1 MQEEIEN
8 RSVTLVISASKLTL
22 RVLQDAIR
30 QYLAEQKYKVNN
42 TAQSNLAKHGKQTVK
57 ELVGQGK
64 GVTNIEVTDSNIKAF
79 ERVANKYGVDFAVK
93 RDSSQHPPKY
103 LVFFKAPDTDAMTA
117 AFREFTAK
125 TIKRE
130 NKPSILA
137 QLRKFQELLQS
148 AAQKGERQKSK
159 EQAR

>member
-8 RSVTLVISASKLTL
+8 RSVTLVISASKLTV

-30 QYLAEQKYKVNN
+30 QYLAEQKYKTSN
-42 TAQSNLAKHGKQTVK
+42 TTKPDLAKHGKQTVK

-79 ERVANKYGVDFAVK
+79 ERVANKYGIDFAVK
-93 RDSSQHPPKY
+93 RDASQHPPKY

-117 AFREFTAK
+117 AFHEFTAK

-130 NKPSILA
+130 YKPSILA

-148 AAQKGERQKSK
+148 GVQKGDRQKSK
-159 EQAR
+159 EQSR

>member
-8 RSVTLVISASKLTL
+8 RSVTLAISTSKLTL
-22 RVLQDAIR
+22 RVLQDAMR
-30 QYLAEQKYKVNN
+30 QYLAEQKYKTNS
-42 TAQSNLAKHGKQTVK
+42 TSKTDPAKHGKQTVK
-57 ELVGQGK
+57 ELVSQGK

-93 RDSSQHPPKY
+93 RDASQRPPKY

-125 TIKRE
+125 AIKRE

>member
-8 RSVTLVISASKLTL
+8 RSVTLVISASKLTM
-22 RVLQDAIR
+22 RVLQDAMR
-30 QYLAEQKYKVNN
+30 QYLAEQKYKTNN
-42 TAQSNLAKHGKQTVK
+42 TPQTDLARHGKQTVK

-93 RDSSQHPPKY
+93 RDSSQRPPKY

>member
-1 MQEEIEN
+1 M
-8 RSVTLVISASKLTL
+8 
-22 RVLQDAIR
+22 
-30 QYLAEQKYKVNN
+30 
-42 TAQSNLAKHGKQTVK
+42 
-57 ELVGQGK
+57 
-64 GVTNIEVTDSNIKAF
+64 
-79 ERVANKYGVDFAVK
+79 
-93 RDSSQHPPKY
+93 
-103 LVFFKAPDTDAMTA
+103 FFKAPDTDAMTA
-117 AFREFTAK
+117 AFREFTAM

>member
-22 RVLQDAIR
+22 RVLQDAMR
-30 QYLAEQKYKVNN
+30 QYLAEQKYKTNN
-42 TAQSNLAKHGKQTVK
+42 TKQVDSAKRGKQTVK

-130 NKPSILA
+130 TKPSILA

-148 AAQKGERQKSK
+148 AAQKGERQKNK

>member
-30 QYLAEQKYKVNN
+30 QYLAEQKYRANSTPKADPV
-42 TAQSNLAKHGKQTVK
+42 KHGKQTVK
-57 ELVGQGK
+57 ELASQGK

-79 ERVANKYGVDFAVK
+79 ERMANKYGVDFAVK
-93 RDSSQHPPKY
+93 RDASQHPPKY

-117 AFREFTAK
+117 AFREFTAN

-130 NKPSILA
+130 SKPSILA
-137 QLRKFQELLQS
+137 QLRKFQKLLQS
-148 AAQKGERQKSK
+148 AAQKDDRQKSK

>member
-30 QYLAEQKYKVNN
+30 QYLAEQKYKTSN
-42 TAQSNLAKHGKQTVK
+42 TLKTDPSKHGKQTVK

-64 GVTNIEVTDSNIKAF
+64 GVTNIEVTDNNIKAF

-93 RDSSQHPPKY
+93 RDASQHPAKY

-117 AFREFTAK
+117 AFREFTTK

-148 AAQKGERQKSK
+148 AAQKSERQKSK

>member
-1 MQEEIEN
+1 M
-8 RSVTLVISASKLTL
+8 
-22 RVLQDAIR
+22 RVLQDAMR
-30 QYLAEQKYKVNN
+30 QYLAEQKYKTNN
-42 TAQSNLAKHGKQTVK
+42 APKADTTKRGKQTVK

-64 GVTNIEVTDSNIKAF
+64 GVTNIEMTDRNIKAF

-93 RDSSQHPPKY
+93 RDASQRPPKY
-103 LVFFKAPDTDAMTA
+103 LVFFKAPDTDAMTT

-137 QLRKFQELLQS
+137 QLRKFQKLLQG

>member
-22 RVLQDAIR
+22 RVLQDAMR
-30 QYLAEQKYKVNN
+30 QYLAEQKYKPNSN
-42 TAQSNLAKHGKQTVK
+42 TNPDPAKHGKQTVK

-93 RDSSQHPPKY
+93 RDASQRPPKY
-103 LVFFKAPDTDAMTA
+103 LVFFKARDGDAMTA
-117 AFREFTAK
+117 AFKEYSASLLQK
-125 TIKRE
+125 QK
-130 NKPSILA
+130 KPSVLK
-137 QLRKFQELLQS
+137 QLNKLKQLVAS
-148 AAQKGERQKSK
+148 MPAKVRQKK
-159 EQAR
+159 QERDL

>member
-30 QYLAEQKYKVNN
+30 QYLAERKYKTSN
-42 TAQSNLAKHGKQTVK
+42 TQQTDPAKHGKQTVK
-57 ELVGQGK
+57 ELAGQGK

-79 ERVANKYGVDFAVK
+79 EQVANKYGVDFAVK
-93 RDSSQHPPKY
+93 RDASQHPPKY

-137 QLRKFQELLQS
+137 QLRKFQGLLQS
-148 AAQKGERQKSK
+148 TAQKGERQKSK

>member
-8 RSVTLVISASKLTL
+8 RSITLVINASKLTL
-22 RVLQDAIR
+22 RVLQDVIR
-30 QYLAEQKYKVNN
+30 QYLAEQKHKAKN
-42 TAQSNLAKHGKQTVK
+42 TQQTDPAKHGKQTVK

-64 GVTNIEVTDSNIKAF
+64 GVTNIEVTDSNFKAF
-79 ERVANKYGVDFAVK
+79 ERVANKYGVDFAIK
-93 RDSSQHPPKY
+93 RDASQRPPKY

-117 AFREFTAK
+117 AFREFTAN

-130 NKPSILA
+130 SKPSILA

-148 AAQKGERQKSK
+148 AAQKSDRQKSK
-159 EQAR
+159 EQTR

>member
-8 RSVTLVISASKLTL
+8 RSVMLVISASKLTL
-22 RVLQDAIR
+22 RVLQDAMR
-30 QYLAEQKYKVNN
+30 QYLAEQKYKTNN
-42 TAQSNLAKHGKQTVK
+42 TPQTDPTKHGKQTVK

-79 ERVANKYGVDFAVK
+79 ERVANKYGVDFAIK
-93 RDSSQHPPKY
+93 RDASQPPPKY

-137 QLRKFQELLQS
+137 QLRRFQELLQS

>member
-8 RSVTLVISASKLTL
+8 SSVTLIISASKLTL
-22 RVLQDAIR
+22 RVLQDAMR
-30 QYLAEQKYKVNN
+30 QYLAEQKYKTNN
-42 TAQSNLAKHGKQTVK
+42 TPQTDPVKHGKQTVK

-64 GVTNIEVTDSNIKAF
+64 GVTNIEVTDSNIKVF

-93 RDSSQHPPKY
+93 RDASQLPPKF
-103 LVFFKAPDTDAMTA
+103 LVFFKAPDTDAITA

-159 EQAR
+159 ERAR

>member
-8 RSVTLVISASKLTL
+8 RSVTLVINASKLTL

-30 QYLAEQKYKVNN
+30 QYLVEQKYKANH
-42 TAQSNLAKHGKQTVK
+42 TTKTDLAKHGKQTVK

-64 GVTNIEVTDSNIKAF
+64 GVTNIEVTDSNIRAF

-93 RDSSQHPPKY
+93 RDVSQRSPKY

-148 AAQKGERQKSK
+148 SAQKGERQKSR

>member
-22 RVLQDAIR
+22 RVLQDAMR
-30 QYLAEQKYKVNN
+30 QYLAERKYKTNN
-42 TAQSNLAKHGKQTVK
+42 TPQTDLARHGKQTVK

-93 RDSSQHPPKY
+93 RDTSHRPPKY

>member
-8 RSVTLVISASKLTL
+8 RSITLVITTSKLTA
-22 RVLQDAIR
+22 RVLRDAMR
-30 QYLAEQKYKVNN
+30 RYLETKKYQHRTT
-42 TAQSNLAKHGKQTVK
+42 TAKDTVKHGKQTVK
-57 ELVGQGK
+57 QLVGQGK

-79 ERVANKYGVDFAVK
+79 ERVANKYGMDFAVK
-93 RDSSQHPPKY
+93 RDASQRPPKY
-103 LVFFKAPDTDAMTA
+103 LVFFKAPDTDAMTT

-137 QLRKFQELLQS
+137 QLHKFQQLVRNRTS
-148 AAQKGERQKSK
+148 AKERNREQEKSI
-159 EQAR
+159 